1 MRVSKTVRLGLS
13 GTSLALATL
22 AGIGCAKEN
31 ALATKEELR
40 PQAYRM
46 EQAVGAIL
54 EEQERD
60 HVRQREADRA
70 VSLNNEQVV
79 DSSSPWFLKPAG
91 AADGPREGSPRPVAE
106 VSETQ
111 QPPAIVVGQP
121 GKPKPV
127 VTQPVQPQRPRG
139 WEIRAA
145 CGRG

>member
-31 ALATKEELR
+31 SLATKEELR

-60 HVRQREADRA
+60 QVRQREADRA
-70 VSLNNEQVV
+70 VSLNAEQPV
-79 DSSSPWFLKPAG
+79 DASSPWFLKPAG
-91 AADGPREGSPRPVAE
+91 AADGPRDSLSRPVAD
-106 VSETQ
+106 VSDQ
-111 QPPAIVVGQP
+111 QQPAIVVGEP
-121 GKPKPV
+121 GKPKPA
-127 VTQPVQPQRPRG
+127 VTPPVQPRRPPG
-139 WEIRAA
+139 WQIRAA

>member
-1 MRVSKTVRLGLS
+1 MRVSKRVRLGLS

-22 AGIGCAKEN
+22 ASVGCTSESAS
-31 ALATKEELR
+31 ATKEELR

-46 EQAVGAIL
+46 EQAVGTIL
-54 EEQERD
+54 EQQARED
-60 HVRQREADRA
+60 AQRSTDRA
-70 VSLNNEQVV
+70 VSLNNEQPV
-79 DSSSPWFLKPAG
+79 DASSPWFLKPAG
-91 AADGPREGSPRPVAE
+91 AVDGSREVAARPVAD
-106 VSETQ
+106 VPETQ

-121 GKPKPV
+121 GKPKPP